1 MVTTSTAQLVGYL
14 NAKYNDPQ
22 LAAAAKMAADSLK
35 GVNDLVASFKDNPG
49 RRLISIYLGSFLGM
63 IIAGVV
69 GMDVFQATLSS
80 ETVGAAQATM
90 QMTAQFFPYVGVAMT
105 GLVIGLG
112 SDPTHQVIQVLQ
124 EYKKAR
130 KAESA

>member
-1 MVTTSTAQLVGYL
+1 M
-14 NAKYNDPQ
+14 
-22 LAAAAKMAADSLK
+22 
-35 GVNDLVASFKDNPG
+35 
-49 RRLISIYLGSFLGM
+49 ISIYLGSFLGM

-90 QMTAQFFPYVGVAMT
+90 QMTTQLFPYVGVAMT